1 MTAFL
6 KAMARQG
13 AVGVAARWAAHR
25 YQFYM
30 CLAPDEPVTIDSIVA
45 ALIAA
50 RYDVDAL
57 VCPLGRSPGIRAA
70 LGTLREAGGIHGIC
84 HLVVL
89 ILTAET
95 DFLGLPPGVKTES
108 IEVIGSELAALGVPG
123 EHAFGDDP
131 GGCPESLC
139 CAYLPSIQLL
149 GLLLRE

>member
-1 MTAFL
+1 MIPSL
-6 KAMARQG
+6 S
-13 AVGVAARWAAHR
+13 AHGS
-25 YQFYM
+25 
-30 CLAPDEPVTIDSIVA
+30 ASWPS
-45 ALIAA
+45 
-50 RYDVDAL
+50 
-57 VCPLGRSPGIRAA
+57 
-70 LGTLREAGGIHGIC
+70 GGIHGIC

-123 EHAFGDDP
+123 EHAFGDDQ